1 MMWIQVD
8 KRSLLFMLTSIGSK
22 GLAAVAQ
29 LYAIF
34 VFTRMHTR
42 DDAAVIFLLL
52 GYAIWFQ
59 VFELGLAQTLQN
71 KFNAKL
77 VSSSDML
84 KTLIVQFFFMWA
96 VALIVVTTPL
106 LTDLLLPD
114 SRKGMGGEA
123 VVAFSIGAAILLI
136 ASNNAI
142 TQRLLLVFNQ
152 GQLGNT
158 LILSQS
164 LLAIVGL
171 ASYDFIGQPNL
182 TVAVLLYLGPQ
193 VLVYLPVLVSLMIR
207 LAGSRSR
214 QHKSSVGS
222 ILADFLGFWG
232 LGVLS
237 ALYLGLDYYF
247 AAHYLSGEQVVSYH
261 LATRVFFI
269 SYVAYYAF
277 VQHRAR
283 HLSFLSE
290 GSEVRAVSSIFKDSV
305 VIGLGSVLT
314 VYCLAIALERLGTF
328 DSMTNGVGINFTLL
342 FFAFLYFMVRVC
354 RDVALVIAGGL
365 NARKALYLVYLLE
378 LTVGLSVMP
387 LIVPIY
393 GGIGIFASMSL
404 ASTLGLFLLLHQ
416 AKKLGYQY

>member
-1 MMWIQVD
+1 MN
-8 KRSLLFMLTSIGSK
+8 ML
-22 GLAAVAQ
+22 
-29 LYAIF
+29 
-34 VFTRMHTR
+34 
-42 DDAAVIFLLL
+42 
-52 GYAIWFQ
+52 
-59 VFELGLAQTLQN
+59 
-71 KFNAKL
+71 
-77 VSSSDML
+77 
-84 KTLIVQFFFMWA
+84 
-96 VALIVVTTPL
+96 
-106 LTDLLLPD
+106 
-114 SRKGMGGEA
+114 
-123 VVAFSIGAAILLI
+123 GA
-136 ASNNAI
+136 
-142 TQRLLLVFNQ
+142 
-152 GQLGNT
+152 G
-158 LILSQS
+158 
-164 LLAIVGL
+164 
-171 ASYDFIGQPNL
+171 
-182 TVAVLLYLGPQ
+182 
-193 VLVYLPVLVSLMIR
+193 

-214 QHKSSVGS
+214 QYKSSVGS
-222 ILADFLGFWG
+222 ILADSLGFWG

-283 HLSFLSE
+283 HLSFLSK

-328 DSMTNGVGINFTLL
+328 DSITNGVGINFTLL

-365 NARKALYLVYLLE
+365 NARKALYMVYLLE
-378 LTVGLSVMP
+378 LVVGLSVMP

-404 ASTLGLFLLLHQ
+404 ASTLGLLLLLRQ